1 MGHRKTI
8 SDLLGQANSC
18 RDEADAEAFFR
29 DFEAEFNRLMGK
41 LGRYIVTDY
50 ETGFHGY
57 DIFRCQANI
66 TACLAYKVVLD
77 DDYETH
83 IGYEMMAGEFSA
95 VITTY
100 HVEPGPERK
109 RYHLMRNFQEKIE
122 CDSSLPVDD
131 LLEATVTTALAH
143 QQVILPHLP
152 ALADSASFGLL

>member
-8 SDLLGQANSC
+8 ADLLGQANSC

-41 LGRYIVTDY
+41 LGRYIVT
-50 ETGFHGY
+50 
-57 DIFRCQANI
+57 
-66 TACLAYKVVLD
+66 
-77 DDYETH
+77 DYETH

-122 CDSSLPVDD
+122 CDGSLPVDD

-152 ALADSASFGLL
+152 ALADSASSGLL